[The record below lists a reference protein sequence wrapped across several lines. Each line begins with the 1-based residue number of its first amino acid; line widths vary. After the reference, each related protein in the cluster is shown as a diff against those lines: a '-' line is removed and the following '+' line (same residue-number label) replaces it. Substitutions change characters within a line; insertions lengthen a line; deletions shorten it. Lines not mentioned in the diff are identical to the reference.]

1 MGWREFVWVG
11 VSLCGLVSV
20 FGFIGALVEKSLWWL
35 MSGRV
40 VMA

>member
-20 FGFIGALVEKSLWWL
+20 CVGWHEFVWVGVSLCGL
-35 MSGRV
+35 
-40 VMA
+40 A